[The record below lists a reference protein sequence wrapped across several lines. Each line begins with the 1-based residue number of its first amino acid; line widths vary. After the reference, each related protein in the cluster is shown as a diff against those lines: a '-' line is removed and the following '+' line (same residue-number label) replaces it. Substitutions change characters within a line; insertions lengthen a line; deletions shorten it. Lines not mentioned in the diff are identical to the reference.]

1 MKDISSILL
10 SLSKQQPKLTNSN
23 SSSSDCTQQTR
34 GITQL
39 LKIALL
45 SNGRKSHVC
54 ASGFWFILI
63 NNVDLPPDSVDKTAR
78 NVILHE
84 IRVTSNLLY
93 WGNHWLWGNWCS
105 KSLVTPRTRQHTW
118 MCSRAASACPDP
130 INQLSNK
137 GLFTYNHHSMPAST
151 LKSPNSPQNTHRP
164 KAEYDALHNPTIN
177 MCCAPLTSELHYCFY
192 F

>member
-10 SLSKQQPKLTNSN
+10 SLSKQRPKLTNSN

-45 SNGRKSHVC
+45 SNERKSHVC

-63 NNVDLPPDSVDKTAR
+63 NNVDLPPDSVDNTAR
-78 NVILHE
+78 NVIPHE
-84 IRVTSNLLY
+84 IRVTSSLLC
-93 WGNHWLWGNWCS
+93 WGNSGFGEIGAARAWWPQGHGSLWLHWANKPAQQQS
-105 KSLVTPRTRQHTW
+105 ALVLFTYDHHS
-118 MCSRAASACPDP
+118 MAASA
-130 INQLSNK
+130 
-137 GLFTYNHHSMPAST
+137 
-151 LKSPNSPQNTHRP
+151 LKSSQISPRNTDKP
-164 KAEYDALHNPTIN
+164 KAEYDVVLHNTTIN
-177 MCCAPLTSELHYCFY
+177 RCCAPLTSELHYCFC